1 MRITGGQAKGRILA
15 SPKGQKIRPTAD
27 HVREAI
33 FNIIGQDLSGLKVLD
48 LFAGTGSFGLEALSR
63 GALCALFIDNSREST
78 NLIRKNLMLCGY
90 VDAGIV
96 LRRELKR
103 GLPANHAHLRKG
115 VDLVFIDPPYGK
127 DSIPPLLRELS
138 RRDLLSRGS
147 RVIAESRK
155 TEKLPA
161 AVGNLRMTDTRSYG
175 DTRISLY
182 EYEVNNE

>member
-1 MRITGGQAKGRILA
+1 MRITGGQARGRLLA
-15 SPKGQKIRPTAD
+15 SPRGQKIRPTAD
-27 HVREAI
+27 HIREAI

-63 GALCALFIDNSREST
+63 GALSVLFIDNSREST
-78 NLIRKNLMLCGY
+78 TLTRKNLMICGY

-96 LRRELKR
+96 LRRELKK
-103 GLPANHAHLRKG
+103 GLPADHPHLKKG
-115 VDLVFIDPPYGK
+115 VDLVFIDPPYEKG
-127 DSIPPLLRELS
+127 SVPPLLRQLS
-138 RRDLLSRGS
+138 TGDLLSRGS
-147 RVIAESRK
+147 RVITESRK

-175 DTRISLY
+175 DTRISVY